1 MGEIKKDI
9 KNNLFI
15 LKCIYVAGKAIFP
28 ILLFKLIVDTAWV
41 YIDANIGLW
50 IFDRVSISPLSQT
63 LALVIVLYVGL
74 LLVNGF
80 EEWLDTV
87 VQPILSTRVT
97 EYMSQKLIRKVFEI
111 RQADVE
117 KPGFYDRY
125 SRAISEIGTRPSA
138 VINLVRN
145 LVTGIFQLIV
155 LIITASKIS
164 YAFVLAFVG
173 ASLVSTCISG
183 VINSLDYKQYEES
196 TKVNRR
202 LSYVNRVIY
211 QPEFGRLL
219 RTSLGYRDV
228 LSDNYAFHSEKL
240 RGVIRKFSKK
250 ICVLRVINQFV
261 SVVFLRLTPWIIA
274 IVGLYNQTTTVGEVL
289 LIMGV
294 TAYIPMICDAIFGS
308 AVNVRKQSR
317 YIENL
322 RMILDY
328 KVEKKTDK
336 TMPDPEEPD
345 IIETVDKVSFFYS
358 RGEKLI
364 LDNISL
370 NLKMGEKIAFVG
382 PNGAGKTTLACLIA
396 GLYAANDGRIILEGH
411 DIDSMDRVSIE
422 ERIVMMTQESTLLRV
437 SVAENILHRPLTC
450 EEDYQIV
457 EDALKKVGM
466 YERVT
471 SLKNGLDT
479 IVSREFEDDGVEFS
493 GGEQQRLAIARI
505 FVSKAKLII
514 MDEPTSAVDAFSERE
529 IIDLLF
535 DLLKDRTI
543 IIISHRLSIVT
554 NMDRIMYIDHG
565 KIEEIGTHKELLAKK
580 GKYHHLFSVQ
590 AESYREVEL

>member
-138 VINLVRN
+138 VIHLVRN

-240 RGVIRKFSKK
+240 RGGIRKFSKK